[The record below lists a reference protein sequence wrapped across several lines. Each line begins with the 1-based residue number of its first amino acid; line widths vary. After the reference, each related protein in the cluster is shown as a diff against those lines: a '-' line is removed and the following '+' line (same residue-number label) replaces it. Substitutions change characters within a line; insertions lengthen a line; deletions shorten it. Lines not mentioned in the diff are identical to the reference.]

1 MTIDELLK
9 RMVETGAS
17 DLHLKVGSP
26 PGFRRDGWIV
36 RERKTPPLRPEET
49 ENLAASIMDPDRK
62 RVFEKEHDVDFGH
75 SVPGL
80 ARFRVNVFRQRGS
93 VSMVVRRIP
102 IEVPDIDALEL
113 PEICKR
119 LALKP
124 SGLVLVTGPAGSGK
138 STTLAAMVNYV
149 NEHVMGHILTLEDPV
164 EFLHEDKKCYV
175 NQREVGAD
183 TKSFAEALRRAVRED
198 PDVILV
204 GELRDLDTIALT
216 LTAAEMG
223 HLVFATLHTTSSAQT
238 LDRIIEVFPSDRK
251 AQIRLQLGA
260 TLQAVISQ
268 ILLSRIGGGRIAAH
282 EIMIGTPGIREAIQE
297 GCTERF
303 RELIQA
309 GEPVGARTL
318 EASLAGL
325 VRSNS
330 VTLADAL
337 AKANDPSAVRQLLER
352 DSGAEK
358 NKLHLL
364 REGGAR

>member
-36 RERKTPPLRPEET
+36 RERKSTPLRPEET
-49 ENLAASIMDPDRK
+49 ESPAASIMDDDRR
-62 RVFEKEHDVDFGH
+62 RVFEQEGDVDFGH

-93 VSMVVRRIP
+93 VSMVIRRIP
-102 IEVPDIDALEL
+102 IEVPDIDELDL

-183 TKSFAEALRRAVRED
+183 TRSFAEALRRAVRED

-204 GELRDLDTIALT
+204 GELRDLETIALT

-223 HLVFATLHTTSSAQT
+223 HLVFATLHTTSAAQT

-260 TLQAVISQ
+260 TLQAVVSQ
-268 ILLSRIGGGRIAAH
+268 ILLPRIGGGRIAAH
-282 EIMIGTPGIREAIQE
+282 EIMIGTPEIRQAIRA
-297 GCTERF
+297 GRTDRF
-303 RELIQA
+303 QELIEA
-309 GEPVGARTL
+309 GEPVGSRTL
-318 EASLAGL
+318 ETSLADL
-325 VRSNS
+325 VKVNS

-337 AKANDPSAVRQLLER
+337 AKSNDPAAVRGLLEH
-352 DSGAEK
+352 DSAPSGA
-358 NKLHLL
+358 KLHLL
-364 REGGAR
+364 RDGTSR

>member
-1 MTIDELLK
+1 MSIDELLR
-9 RMVETGAS
+9 RMVEIGAS

-36 RERKTPPLRPEET
+36 REPKIPPLRPEDT
-49 ENLAASIMDPDRK
+49 ENLANSIMDADRV
-62 RVFEKEHDVDFGH
+62 RIFEEEHDIDFGH
-75 SVPGL
+75 SVPGV

-102 IEVPDIDALEL
+102 IDVPDIDALEL

-164 EFLHEDKKCYV
+164 EFLHQDRKCYV

-183 TKSFAEALRRAVRED
+183 TSSFAEALRRSERED

-204 GELRDLDTIALT
+204 GELRDLETIALT

-223 HLVFATLHTTSSAQT
+223 HLVFATLHTTSAVQT
-238 LDRIIEVFPSDRK
+238 VDRVIEVFPNDRT
-251 AQIRLQLGA
+251 AQIRLQLAA

-268 ILLSRIGGGRIAAH
+268 ILLPRIGGGRVAAH
-282 EIMIGTPGIREAIQE
+282 EVMVGTPEIRGAIRE
-297 GCTERF
+297 GRTDRV
-303 RELIQA
+303 RELIRA

-318 EASLAGL
+318 ESALAGL
-325 VRSNS
+325 VRENR

-337 AKANDPSAVRQLLER
+337 AKANDPALVRRLLAKAS
-352 DSGAEK
+352 SGASA
-358 NKLHLL
+358 KLHVL
-364 REGGAR
+364 RDQATR